1 MAGAENLRRRRL
13 QFLRRRKRAART
25 QAMTIMEHLRELRTR
40 LIIST
45 IAFVIVSIVAFIF
58 YEPIFDFLLKPLC
71 KLGADKLGPQGCK
84 LIQLKPLEGVQV
96 RLKISVLA
104 GIVFA
109 SPIWLYQLWA
119 FIVPGLTDRERK
131 LAIPFVVSSVT
142 LFGVGATFAYLTL
155 GPGLNFLIAIGGGSL
170 TPFFQADTYIS
181 FVGLMVIAFG
191 LTFELPLILLF
202 LGLAGVISVA
212 WLRKERKVAIIL
224 IAFLAAVV
232 TPSQDPYTFLAM
244 AIPLYGLYELT
255 IVILRVVERRR
266 GKREAKKG
274 GPASGSASV

>member
-13 QFLRRRKRAART
+13 QFLRRRKRAERA
-25 QAMTIMEHLRELRTR
+25 QAMTIIEHLRELRTR

-45 IAFVIVSIVAFIF
+45 LAFVVVSIVAFIF
-58 YEPIFDFLLKPLC
+58 YEPIFEFLRHPLC
-71 KLGADKLGPQGCK
+71 ELGKDKLGPQGCR
-84 LIQLKPLEGVQV
+84 LVQFRPLEGVQV
-96 RLKISVLA
+96 RLKVSVLA

-109 SPIWLYQLWA
+109 SPVWLYQLWA
-119 FIVPGLTDRERK
+119 FIVPGLTERERK
-131 LAIPFVVSSVT
+131 LAVPFVASSIL

-155 GPGLNFLIAIGGGSL
+155 PPGLNFLIAIGGGSL
-170 TPFFQADTYIS
+170 TPFFQADTYIN

-212 WLRKERKVAIIL
+212 WLRQHRKVAIVL
-224 IAFLAAVV
+224 IALLAAVV

-244 AIPLYGLYELT
+244 AIPLYGLYEVT
-255 IVILRVVERRR
+255 VVILRVVERRR
-266 GKREAKKG
+266 ARRESK
-274 GPASGSASV
+274 SAT